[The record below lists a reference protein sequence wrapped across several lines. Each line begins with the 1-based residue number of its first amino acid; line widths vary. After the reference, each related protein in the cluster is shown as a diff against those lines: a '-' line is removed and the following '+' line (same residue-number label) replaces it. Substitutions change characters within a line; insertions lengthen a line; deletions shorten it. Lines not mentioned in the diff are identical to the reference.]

1 MKKIFF
7 VIPTLQGGGAEKV
20 ISKLVLNLDKK
31 KYKISVVV
39 FDLSKQIYL
48 KQKNINIFHLGN
60 KKITLGIYNFLK
72 LIKLKAR
79 FNYKYGQ
86 SFKFIYLNFKIFF
99 PRIRKL

>member
-20 ISKLVLNLDKK
+20 ISNLVLNLDKK

-48 KQKNINIFHLGN
+48 KK
-60 KKITLGIYNFLK
+60 
-72 LIKLKAR
+72 
-79 FNYKYGQ
+79 
-86 SFKFIYLNFKIFF
+86 
-99 PRIRKL
+99 